1 MRTQRIARR
10 LLLLMLILVLLAGA
24 AFWTLRN
31 LGGWLVRPDPLQRA
45 RAVVVLS
52 GSTPFRAM
60 EAAEIYREGWVPEV
74 WLLRDE
80 PTGADEE
87 FAKLG
92 ITHFNEHDYDQ
103 QVLEKLGVPKQAI
116 RVLDSSTTNTL
127 SEIRLVAKELRKLG
141 ADKVILVTSPVHTRR
156 SKLIWHKVV
165 GDSPNAL
172 LRYDA
177 GEMGDPNHWWRDTE
191 DVQDVEHEV
200 LGLIDA
206 YLGFA
211 VKHGA

>member
-1 MRTQRIARR
+1 
-10 LLLLMLILVLLAGA
+10 
-24 AFWTLRN
+24 
-31 LGGWLVRPDPLQRA
+31 
-45 RAVVVLS
+45 
-52 GSTPFRAM
+52 M
-60 EAAEIYREGWVPEV
+60 EAAEIYHEGWVQEV

-80 PTGADEE
+80 PTEAEAI

-92 ITHFNEHDYDQ
+92 ITHLNEQDYDQ
-103 QVLEKLGVPKQAI
+103 QILEKLGVPKQAI
-116 RVLDSSTTNTL
+116 RILDPPTTNTL
-127 SEIRLVAKELRKLG
+127 SEIKLVARELRRLG

-156 SKLIWHKVV
+156 SKLIWHMAV
-165 GDSPNAL
+165 GVSPNAI
-172 LRYDA
+172 LRYDR
-177 GEMGDPNHWWRDTE
+177 GEMGDPSHWWHDTQ